1 MLVQHLPGA
10 DLLFNHVEAGDFRVH
25 FSKKIYKKA
34 ILASGVGLKA

>member
-25 FSKKIYKKA
+25 FSKKIHKKA
-34 ILASGVGLKA
+34 ILASGVGRKA